1 MAPFSQLKHPLSP
14 TAAHPVDA
22 PEVQNPEIES
32 LRRRIAAIEGNAT
45 PFAGTG
51 IPRIHLDEEQG
62 PLDRALPW
70 GGLPRGVLHEIAVGR
85 GVGEPAAAVSFA
97 AVLLARFATGGTR
110 GGSAAGGGT
119 IGGTVLWVR
128 PPEACGG
135 RDAGLYGPG
144 LAAFGLDPA
153 RLIIANAGTPRDA
166 LWAIEEGL
174 RAPELAAVLG
184 ETDGIG
190 LNASR
195 RLQLAA
201 GESGV
206 TGLLLRRAGA
216 LDPAALPPSAAVTRW
231 RVRPAPA
238 ANTPGL
244 TRWHLD
250 LLRCRGGIP
259 CSWIIDHDQET
270 HRLAL
275 AAPLSGGPASP
286 DLPALT
292 FPEGV
297 VPKHATSEQHQPEP
311 AALAG

>member
-1 MAPFSQLKHPLSP
+1 MVPTPPLKHSAK
-14 TAAHPVDA
+14 T
-22 PEVQNPEIES
+22 PEVQNPGIES

-45 PFAGTG
+45 PFAGSG
-51 IPRIHLDEEQG
+51 ISRVCLDGEHG
-62 PLDRALPW
+62 ALDGALPW

-85 GVGEPAAAVSFA
+85 GAGEPAAAVAFA
-97 AVLLARFATGGTR
+97 AVLLARLAKGEGT
-110 GGSAAGGGT
+110 AKDGT
-119 IGGTVLWVR
+119 MGGTVLWVR

-201 GESGV
+201 EESGV

-231 RVRPAPA
+231 RVRPAPS
-238 ANTPGL
+238 ANTSGLVPGL
-244 TRWHLD
+244 SHWHLD

-259 CSWIIDHDQET
+259 CSWNINHDQET

-275 AAPLSGGPASP
+275 AAPLSGGPADP
-286 DLPALT
+286 ALPALT

-297 VPKHATSEQHQPEP
+297 LPKHATPQNSGPEEHRPEP
-311 AALAG
+311 AVLAG